1 LKTHVVFD
9 SIKTIFDKSTEI
21 IDGSFSTKEKSRRL
35 ISRIVNLLST
45 KLELGSPMISLY
57 LLKNPDHYTS
67 HNFIPFYWKTYVSTA
82 RSFFGENDSTSEPK
96 LILTKRWDKIVGLSS
111 SLDYTHRPVQ
121 HVNYNLYNWVCSFYK
136 VAKRKSKDEVLSD
149 HETGLKSS
157 KSVKST
163 KGLPFLVGHPLV
175 ETHVISTRRN
185 SSMTVPNFIGA
196 LPRPNKDDRE
206 YYCCTML
213 TLFCPWRTGE
223 DLKKKDQSWH
233 EAFEA
238 YDFCEQSQL
247 YMKNM
252 NIQFECLDARDDFRA

>member
-1 LKTHVVFD
+1 
-9 SIKTIFDKSTEI
+9 
-21 IDGSFSTKEKSRRL
+21 RRL

-82 RSFFGENDSTSEPK
+82 RSFF
-96 LILTKRWDKIVGLSS
+96 
-111 SLDYTHRPVQ
+111 DYTHRPVQ
-121 HVNYNLYNWVCSFYK
+121 HVNYSLYNWVCSFYK

-149 HETGLKSS
+149 LETES
-157 KSVKST
+157 KYSRSAKST
-163 KGLPFLVGHPLV
+163 KGLPFLAGHPLV

-252 NIQFECLDARDDFRA
+252 NIRFECLDARDDFRAQLKSGKL